1 VAAPEYHPRAVTL
14 STARP
19 GTAVVPLARRGIRSD
34 LDGQAAARPFFRAAA
49 ADAEARAEVGVA
61 PPDGL
66 WGSPS
71 DSGTGLE
78 WYAVA

>member
-1 VAAPEYHPRAVTL
+1 VERVTIEDGKVIGIAVQL
-14 STARP
+14 E
-19 GTAVVPLARRGIRSD
+19 
-34 LDGQAAARPFFRAAA
+34 ARPFFDDLGDGLAM
-49 ADAEARAEVGVA
+49 A